1 MLEGILKTTVKYTT
15 RAWYMGRLGRT
26 LVVVI
31 LAMIVIAVFVGVSSE
46 PKLLTEYRN
55 YGIVSGIW
63 FTLIIGL
70 FVWLSVLTG
79 LPRLKV
85 EFHGGNRLGR
95 EDAGDHPYHQGGAI
109 FGFVAIASNTGG
121 KKLSL
126 EPKMVL
132 REKKTGK
139 KLYESPL
146 MPRLP
151 IPEARAEQNKVGE
164 FVGKSP
170 PYCPD
175 LLVLE
180 VEETKKV
187 RLMFLVEMDL
197 VDRIGVDEHDTIRVF
212 NADYS
217 LKFVDK
223 GLGIIFECVDKGRNK
238 FECRWLRSN

>member
-1 MLEGILKTTVKYTT
+1 
-15 RAWYMGRLGRT
+15 MGKLGRI
-26 LVVVI
+26 LVIVI
-31 LAMIVIAVFVGVSSE
+31 LVMVGIVVFVAISSE
-46 PKLLTEYRN
+46 PKLLTECPY
-55 YGIVSGIW
+55 YSAIAGFWILG
-63 FTLIIGL
+63 IIGL
-70 FVWLSVLTG
+70 YLWSG
-79 LPRLKV
+79 IISESPRLKV
-85 EFHGGNRLGR
+85 TFGGGNRLGR
-95 EDAGDHPYHQGGAI
+95 EDVGDHPYHIGGAI
-109 FGFVAIASNTGG
+109 FGFVATVSNTGG

-151 IPEARAEQNKVGE
+151 IPEARAEQDKVGE

-170 PYCPD
+170 PYCTE

-180 VEETKKV
+180 IEETKKV
-187 RLMFLVEMDL
+187 RLMFLVEKDM

-223 GLGIIFECVDKGRNK
+223 GLGVMFECVDKGRNNFK
-238 FECRWLRSN
+238 CRRLSSH